1 METPTCIAAA
11 VEDGSLIIA
20 LSSENRDFLISPSG
34 NKLSVKDLEGKTIGL
49 YFAANWYS
57 KCEFFNPILS
67 KAYIQLKEQGS
78 QFEIVFVSS
87 DEDLSCFK
95 DFHGKMP
102 WPAIP
107 FYDLQSKRGLTKK
120 FDIEGIPSL
129 VVFSPRGELM
139 RTDGVELIER
149 YGFHAYPFTSEK
161 MAELEAEEK
170 ARHAVQTLEKLLV
183 CNGRDFVV
191 GHGQQVPVS
200 DLIGKT
206 VGLYFSA
213 AWCSPCSKFT
223 SRLVSIYDSLRTNNK
238 EFEVVFVSLDR
249 DQEGYLQCF
258 SGMPWLALPHNNEKS
273 KALTRYFDI
282 RGIPS
287 LIIVGPDGKT
297 VTKDGRNLIN
307 LHLEMAFPFTEAQM
321 SFLQGK
327 MDEEAKAYPH
337 NFHHVSHQHVLN
349 IVSANSGGGPF
360 ICCECEEQGFGW
372 AYQCLDCGYE
382 VHLKCVQAVEKE
394 SEENKQEEIDGG
406 DSFCVVGN

>member
-20 LSSENRDFLISPSG
+20 LSSENRDFSSLHLGTRLLVCLGTSQ
-34 NKLSVKDLEGKTIGL
+34 LSVKDLEGKTIGL

-57 KCEFFNPILS
+57 K
-67 KAYIQLKEQGS
+67 Y
-78 QFEIVFVSS
+78 
-87 DEDLSCFK
+87 
-95 DFHGKMP
+95 FHGKMP

-129 VVFSPRGELM
+129 VIFSPRGELM

-149 YGFHAYPFTSEK
+149 YGFQAYPFTSEK
-161 MAELEAEEK
+161 MAKLEAEEK

-258 SGMPWLALPHNNEKS
+258 SGMPWLALPYNNEKS

-327 MDEEAKAYPH
+327 MDEEAKAYPN

-406 DSFCVVGN
+406 DSLCCS